1 MGGGGGGSRGIG
13 DLRSLVDKAKE
24 ELREGE
30 RQGRRNV
37 FISFA
42 YEDID
47 EVTLLRGQAKNENV
61 PLEFNDWSVPE
72 PFDSDRAAYLKQKIG
87 ERIAQSSVTVV
98 YVSEHTRTSEW
109 VAWEIDESLRQGKHV
124 LAVHKGDT
132 APAHLPAPIV
142 SNGVKVVRWGNVA
155 QEIANLN

>member
-47 EVTLLRGQAKNENV
+47 EVNLMRGQARNENV

-72 PFDSDRAAYLKQKIG
+72 PYESERAAYLKQKIG

-98 YVSEHTRTSEW
+98 YVSEHSTNSKW
-109 VAWEIDESLRQGKHV
+109 VEWEIEESLRRGKHV
-124 LAVHKGDT
+124 LAVHKGDVPPT
-132 APAHLPAPIV
+132 SIPEAVLRHGL
-142 SNGVKVVRWGNVA
+142 SLVRWGNLA
-155 QEIANLN
+155 QEIAGLD